1 MNDFTNT
8 LWIEL
13 LKVRRSRVPW
23 FSAVGLLILPLAA
36 GFMMF
41 VYQNPEVARSMGMIS
56 AKANLAGGSADWPFY
71 LSVFAQGIA
80 IGGIFLFG
88 LAESWVFGR
97 EFSDGTLKDLLAVPV
112 SRGAILL
119 AKFVA
124 AAVWSVILTLLVTTV
139 GLALGAL
146 LRLPLGSPAVIG
158 GGVVRILVS
167 ALLVMLVVT
176 PVALFASVGRGY
188 LLPLGLI
195 VFFVAIANLIA
206 IAGWGSYFP
215 WTVPSLYA
223 DAAKA
228 GSLEPVSYWIVLLTG
243 LAGIAAT
250 YLWWKQADQSR

>member
-1 MNDFTNT
+1 MPDMTNA

-23 FSAVGLLILPLAA
+23 ISALGMMILPFAA
-36 GFMMF
+36 GFLMF
-41 VYQNPEVARSMGMIS
+41 VYQNPEVARSMGLIS

-71 LSVFAQGIA
+71 LSLYAQAIG

-97 EFSDGTLKDLLAVPV
+97 EFSDGTLKDMLAVPV

-124 AAVWSVILTLLVTTV
+124 AAVWSAALTLLVTAV
-139 GLALGAL
+139 GLALGAF

-158 GGVVRILVS
+158 GGVLRILVS
-167 ALLVMLVVT
+167 ALLVMIIVT
-176 PVALFASVGRGY
+176 PVALFASIGRGY
-188 LLPLGLI
+188 LLPLGLMI
-195 VFFVAIANLIA
+195 FFVFIANFVAL
-206 IAGWGSYFP
+206 AGWGAYFP
-215 WTVPSLYA
+215 WTVPVIYA
-223 DAAKA
+223 DVAKA
-228 GSLEPVSYWIVLLTG
+228 GSLEPASFWIVALTG

-250 YLWWKQADQSR
+250 YLWWKKADQSR